1 MVGGR
6 VGSSGEGVT
15 LVKAVCVP
23 VVAAEVVSGRVVEL
37 VCSEIEDIEVAVLTG
52 VVEAAVLLV
61 VAVVTAAE
69 VS

>member
-1 MVGGR
+1 MGGR

-15 LVKAVCVP
+15 LVKGVCMP

-37 VCSEIEDIEVAVLTG
+37 VCSEIEDIEVVVLRG